1 MKRIVKIMAVA
12 ALVLVSYTAKAELA
26 PQWSK
31 GTMIANA
38 NIGIGDNADFG
49 TTVSLDY
56 VLVDEWWKGHFTV
69 GGEVGF
75 STWENKSLNDKNFGF
90 TPRVTY
96 GLNITPKFEVHA
108 IVGMGLGFQSEKD
121 KVNDK
126 TSENLFITW
135 NDMVGCRFFFTENF
149 GVMAE
154 AGVSYR
160 MPELRIG
167 FSIKL

>member
-1 MKRIVKIMAVA
+1 MKRFGKILMVA
-12 ALVLVSYTAKAELA
+12 AMAIVSYGASAELA

-38 NIGIGDNADFG
+38 NIGVGDNADFG

-75 STWENKSLNDKNFGF
+75 STWENKSLSDKNFGF

-108 IVGMGLGFQSEKD
+108 IVGLGLGFQSEKD
-121 KVNDK
+121 KINDK
-126 TSENLFITW
+126 TSENIFTTW
-135 NDMVGCRFFFTENF
+135 NDMVGCRYFFTESIS
-149 GVMAE
+149 VMSE
-154 AGVSYR
+154 IGISYR
-160 MPELRIG
+160 MPEFRVG
-167 FSIKL
+167 FSFKL

>member
-75 STWENKSLNDKNFGF
+75 STWENKALNDKNFGF

-108 IVGMGLGFQSEKD
+108 IVGMGLGLQSEKD

-135 NDMVGCRFFFTENF
+135 TENF